1 MKTLMFTLLLVPALA
16 CAQDTNY
23 PARIQRGE
31 TWSSASR
38 LERIAKDHAKQQKI
52 VFAFEKTDRSVSV
65 EKRGTNVVA
74 TICFCSGMG
83 KPFLEVEVAP
93 AGQVIT
99 NHMGIAICGIGRNP

>member
-1 MKTLMFTLLLVPALA
+1 MVSVVPPVGTITELARDLLSTISLCALGEA
-16 CAQDTNY
+16 AQ
-23 PARIQRGE
+23 
-31 TWSSASR
+31 SR

-52 VFAFEKTDRSVSV
+52 EFAFEKTDRSVSV